1 MMLQALAWLAALAFL
16 VYFAGMIA
24 LHFLPT
30 GRHPLY
36 HTVSDYSLGRYGG
49 LARVMTA
56 VNVLGTLCLLL
67 SLRGA
72 APQPAAQ
79 AGLVWLAILALSRLG
94 MVFVLTDES
103 GTQATARGL
112 LHALLA
118 ILSFTAAV
126 FALTTLTKV
135 AALAAL
141 WRPLLPALDVLAGL
155 AFPLVVLMVLTLV
168 PGLRLRRV
176 FGLMERLFL
185 ADVSLWLLLSAALT
199 AWR

>member
-1 MMLQALAWLAALAFL
+1 MLHTLAWLAALAFL

-30 GRHPLY
+30 GPRPLY
-36 HTVSDYSLGRYGG
+36 HTVSDYSLGRFATM
-49 LARVMTA
+49 ARIMTA
-56 VNVLGTLCLLL
+56 VNVLGTLSLLL
-67 SLRGA
+67 ALRGA
-72 APQPAAQ
+72 APQHAAQ

-103 GTQATARGL
+103 GTKATAVGL

-118 ILSFTAAV
+118 MLSFVAAV
-126 FALTTLTKV
+126 FTLTTLSKV
-135 AALAAL
+135 SPLASL
-141 WRPLLPALDVLAGL
+141 WRPVLPVLDVLASL

-185 ADVSLWLLLSAALT
+185 ADVNLWLLLAAAAT

>member
-1 MMLQALAWLAALAFL
+1 M
-16 VYFAGMIA
+16 
-24 LHFLPT
+24 
-30 GRHPLY
+30 
-36 HTVSDYSLGRYGG
+36 
-49 LARVMTA
+49 ARRA
-56 VNVLGTLCLLL
+56 
-67 SLRGA
+67 
-72 APQPAAQ
+72 
-79 AGLVWLAILALSRLG
+79 
-94 MVFVLTDES
+94 
-103 GTQATARGL
+103 
-112 LHALLA
+112 
-118 ILSFTAAV
+118 AAV